1 MSRGHA
7 ASYCQPAFDRRS
19 AAFPV
24 VLFDEAPLELT
35 KVRILPG
42 EHHVTDDPGRTIVT
56 VLGSCV
62 SACIRDYAAEVGGMN
77 HFMLPQSES
86 GDWGE
91 ATASLR
97 YENFAMERL
106 INDILARGGRRN
118 SLEIKVFGGAN
129 VLQNGSNIGWLN
141 AQFVEGYLA
150 AERLPIA
157 ARHLYGIYPR
167 RIHYVPSTGKVSML
181 ELRRQSDLVVVET
194 EESYGQMLKKM
205 PLDGSTE
212 LFDTGK
218 PL

>member
-1 MSRGHA
+1 MSRGQA
-7 ASYCQPAFDRRS
+7 LSYSSPAFDRRS
-19 AAFPV
+19 AAFP
-24 VLFDEAPLELT
+24 LLTFDDAPLELS

-62 SACIRDYAAEVGGMN
+62 AACIRDHAAEVGGMN
-77 HFMLPQSES
+77 HFMLPQSET

-97 YENFAMERL
+97 YGNFAMERL
-106 INDILARGGRRN
+106 INDVLSRGGRRN

-129 VLQNGSNIGWLN
+129 VLQNGTNIGWLN
-141 AQFVEGYLA
+141 AQFVEAYLA

-167 RIHYVPSTGKVSML
+167 RVQYIPTTGKVAML
-181 ELRRQSDLVVVET
+181 ELRRQSDLAVVET

-212 LFDTGK
+212 LFE
-218 PL
+218 

>member
-1 MSRGHA
+1 MSRGQA
-7 ASYCQPAFDRRS
+7 LSYSSPAFDRRS
-19 AAFPV
+19 AAFPI
-24 VLFDEAPLELT
+24 LAFDDAPLELS
-35 KVRILPG
+35 KVRLLPG

-62 SACIRDYAAEVGGMN
+62 AACIRDHAAEVGGMN
-77 HFMLPQSES
+77 HFMLPQSEI

-91 ATASLR
+91 AMASLR
-97 YENFAMERL
+97 YGNFAMERL
-106 INDILARGGRRN
+106 INDVLSRGGRRN

-129 VLQNGSNIGWLN
+129 VRQNGTNLGWLN
-141 AQFVEGYLA
+141 AQFVEAYLA

-167 RIHYVPSTGKVSML
+167 RVQYIPTTGKVAML
-181 ELRRQSDLVVVET
+181 ELRRQADLAVVET

-212 LFDTGK
+212 LFE
-218 PL
+218 